1 MRSAIDEIGGQ
12 ADMGLL
18 EGKVAVVTGA
28 SRGIGRAIA
37 LELGR
42 AGAQVAVTCTQQRA
56 AAETVVADLQQ
67 GGRTGRVYQFDVADA
82 DATAKAFSDIVE
94 DFGRLDIL
102 VCNAG
107 VRRDQLLVRMKPE
120 DWDTVVQTNLTG
132 TFHCARA
139 AARTMIRQRWGRIIA
154 ISSVAGLMGNAGQVN
169 YAASK
174 AGMLGFV
181 KSLAREVAPRGITV
195 NAVAPGLIETDMTA
209 SLTEAQHQALLQ
221 QIPSGQL
228 GTPEDVAACVVF
240 LASEGARYVTGE
252 VINVSGGLTM

>member
-1 MRSAIDEIGGQ
+1 MSALQ
-12 ADMGLL
+12 
-18 EGKVAVVTGA
+18 GKVAVVTGA

-37 LELGR
+37 LAMGR
-42 AGAQVAVTCTQQRA
+42 AGAQVAVTCAQQRA
-56 AAETVVADLQQ
+56 AAEAVVEELQQ
-67 GGRTGRVYQFDVADA
+67 GDGVGRVYQFDVADA
-82 DATAKAFSDIVE
+82 EATTQAFHEIVK

-120 DWDTVVQTNLTG
+120 EWDAVIQTNLTG
-132 TFHCARA
+132 MFHCARVA
-139 AARTMIRQRWGRIIA
+139 TRTMLRQRWGRIIA

-209 SLTEAQHQALLQ
+209 SLTDAQQQALVQ
-221 QIPSGQL
+221 QIPSGEL
-228 GTPEDVAACVVF
+228 GKPEDVAACAVF
-240 LASEGARYVTGE
+240 LASDGARYVTGE

>member
-1 MRSAIDEIGGQ
+1 
-12 ADMGLL
+12 MGALQ
-18 EGKVAVVTGA
+18 GKVAVVTGG

-37 LELGR
+37 LALGR

-56 AAETVVADLQQ
+56 AAEAVAAELQQ
-67 GGRTGRVYQFDVADA
+67 NGSMGRVYQFDVAEA
-82 DATAKAFSDIVE
+82 EATTQAFDEITT

-120 DWDTVVQTNLTG
+120 DWDAVIQTNLTG
-132 TFHCARA
+132 MFHCARA
-139 AARTMIRQRWGRIIA
+139 ATRTMMRQRWGRIIA

-169 YAASK
+169 YATSK
-174 AGMLGFV
+174 AGMFGFV

-209 SLTEAQHQALLQ
+209 TLTEAQHQALLQ
-221 QIPSGQL
+221 QIPSGEL
-228 GTPEDVAACVVF
+228 GKPEDVAACVVF
-240 LASEGARYVTGE
+240 LASDGARYVTGE
-252 VINVSGGLTM
+252 VLNVSGGLTM